1 MGKGPGVALIAAG
14 AILLWAVEI
23 DLPYVTDDALGM
35 ILLLAGGIALVA
47 GIVTGTASATGGAGA
62 STTAAASSAGTGIGL
77 LLVGSV
83 LLWAVDTDLPY
94 VDDRGLA
101 VILVVAGLVTVG
113 VSLVMGFQQSRTRSV
128 VEYRSR

>member
-47 GIVTGTASATGGAGA
+47 GIVTGSASASGGAGA

-77 LLVGSV
+77 LLAGSV

-113 VSLVMGFQQSRTRSV
+113 VSLAMGFQQSRTRSV